1 MLDMKRG
8 VEKLKKMFLCIEI
21 HLNDS
26 FYNSI
31 KPGAGFFG
39 VRACLNVIV
48 LVLVCTH
55 FMGTNYSREGF
66 HFEDHTDL
74 LFLLL
79 CL

>member
-1 MLDMKRG
+1 MKKG

-26 FYNSI
+26 FYNLIES
-31 KPGAGFFG
+31 GAGFFG
-39 VRACLNVIV
+39 VHACLNVII

-55 FMGTNYSREGF
+55 FMANYSREGF